1 MLETFDGSLITPKGQ
16 KFRASNNY
24 IVPTFTY
31 KFARKC
37 YYRTVTFEK
46 WHTVKLLMAFLAC
59 LVYVLVNWDVTP
71 PILFKNLSQV

>member
-1 MLETFDGSLITPKGQ
+1 MLATFDGSLITPKGQ
-16 KFRASNNY
+16 KFRASNDY

-46 WHTVKLLMAFLAC
+46 WHKVK
-59 LVYVLVNWDVTP
+59 
-71 PILFKNLSQV
+71 